1 MKVEHIIA
9 ISSSAGTV
17 KAGLDAFK
25 DLFERCPSLKQ
36 ELDLTD
42 SDIDNISSTI
52 EIMGKIYTNA
62 KNKI

>member
-1 MKVEHIIA
+1 MEVEHIIT

-17 KAGLDAFK
+17 KAGLDSFK

-36 ELDLTD
+36 ELNVTD
-42 SDIDNISSTI
+42 SDIDTISSTI